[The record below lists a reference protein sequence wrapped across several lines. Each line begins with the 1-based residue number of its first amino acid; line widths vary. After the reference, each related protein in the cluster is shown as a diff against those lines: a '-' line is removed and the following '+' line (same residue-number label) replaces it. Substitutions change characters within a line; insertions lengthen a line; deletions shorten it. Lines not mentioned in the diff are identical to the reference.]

1 MTISKLLQHHG
12 IKPADA
18 DKLESEYLADREPA
32 WDQAERRAEHKRRRL
47 EAAAAKAAEAE
58 RALIEGVSRAL
69 KPFSTPLVEPKH
81 GWKYPRAGVR
91 PRPDGKWQLRIWLDA
106 HTPDP
111 IQGGPQETLLEALNL
126 GAMICHYAR
135 EAAL

>member
-12 IKPADA
+12 HTQAAA
-18 DKLESEYLADREPA
+18 DKLESEYLAEREA
-32 WDQAERRAEHKRRRL
+32 NWAAERNARRTAKLEARRAEQL
-47 EAAAAKAAEAE
+47 EAELVRGMG
-58 RALIEGVSRAL
+58 RALR
-69 KPFSTPLVEPKH
+69 PFPSAQFSAADTE
-81 GWKYPRAGVR
+81 WEFRYPRAGVR
-91 PRPDGKWQLRIWLDA
+91 RRPDGRFHLRIWLNS
-106 HTPDP
+106 TEFDP